1 MTELPHSIRGAADLL
16 RSRRTSALE
25 LTEAALER
33 SHADRHNAWLHLCDE
48 RARAQARTADARLK
62 LGDAT
67 ALTGIPWAC
76 KDIIGTKAIP
86 TTAGSRI
93 LEGYV
98 PPYSATVVE
107 RLDERGAVM
116 LGKTNLDEFAMGS
129 SNENSA
135 FGPVK
140 NPWRTD
146 RVPGGSSGG
155 SAVAVA
161 AGEALFALGTDTG
174 GSIRQPAALCGVV
187 GMKPTYGRVPRWG
200 VVAFASSLDQ
210 VGPFTNT
217 VEDAAIVC
225 EAIFGKDP
233 NDTTMVTEFPDDDL
247 QTDLRISEKGK
258 KTGILTIAL
267 EGKDPNKISAIL
279 DAVSRTYLRQNVER
293 KSAEAAKTLEFLEE
307 QLPLL
312 KGMEP
317 GVERAVRAALKVLE
331 REGAK
336 LEEVSLSLT
345 DHGLA
350 VYYIIQPAEASS
362 NLARYDGIRYGL
374 RVEGPNLLET
384 YRRTRGKGF
393 GPEVKRRMI
402 LGTYALS
409 AGYYDAYYVKA
420 QKVRTLIKAEY
431 DRVFE
436 KVDALVTPTSPTVA
450 FAIGAKVNDPLAMY
464 LNDVFTLPVNISGL
478 PGISVPC
485 GFSDGLPVGLQII
498 ANSYQERTMF
508 RVAAAYERATP
519 HHLARPEVKAA

>member
-1 MTELPHSIRGAADLL
+1 MKGLPRTITEAAALL
-16 RSRRTSALE
+16 RRRETNALE
-25 LTEAALER
+25 LAEIALRAA
-33 SHADRHNAWLHLCDE
+33 HADGFNTWLLLSDE
-48 RARAQARTADARLK
+48 RAKAQARAADVRLRA
-62 LGDAT
+62 GDAS
-67 ALTGIPWAC
+67 LLCGIPWAC
-76 KDIIGTKAIP
+76 KDIIGTKGVA
-86 TTAGSRI
+86 TTAGSKI

-98 PPYSATVVE
+98 PAYSATVVD
-107 RLDERGAVM
+107 RLDAQGAVM

-140 NPWRTD
+140 NPWCAD

-155 SAVAVA
+155 SAVVVA

-174 GSIRQPAALCGVV
+174 GSIRQPAALTGVV

-210 VGPFTNT
+210 VGPFANT

-233 NDTTMVTEFPDDDL
+233 NDATMVEDFPNDDL
-247 QTDLRISEKGK
+247 RQD
-258 KTGILTIAL
+258 
-267 EGKDPNKISAIL
+267 L
-279 DAVSRTYLRQNVER
+279 DAGVKGLRLGVPKEYF
-293 KSAEAAKTLEFLEE
+293 AV
-307 QLPLL
+307 

-317 GVERAVRAALKVLE
+317 GVERAVREALAVFEK
-331 REGAK
+331 EGAK

-362 NLARYDGIRYGL
+362 NLARYDGVRFGL
-374 RVEGPNLLET
+374 RVEGPDLVET
-384 YRRTRGKGF
+384 YRRTRGRGL
-393 GPEVKRRMI
+393 GPEVKRRML

-431 DRVFE
+431 DRVFD

-450 FAIGAKVNDPLAMY
+450 FPIGAKVNDPLAMY
-464 LNDVFTLPVNISGL
+464 LNDVFTLPVNIAGL
-478 PGISVPC
+478 PGISIPC
-485 GFSDGLPVGLQII
+485 GLSEGLPVGLQVI
-498 ANSYQERTMF
+498 ANSYQESTMF

-519 HHLARPEVKAA
+519 HHLARPETVAA

>member
-1 MTELPHSIRGAADLL
+1 MELPGSIREAAELL
-16 RSRRTSALE
+16 RSRKVSALE
-25 LTEAALER
+25 LAELGLAR
-33 SHADRHNAWLHLCDE
+33 SHADRYNAWLNICDE
-48 RARAQARTADARLK
+48 YARAQARAADSRLK
-62 LGDAT
+62 TGEASPLI
-67 ALTGIPWAC
+67 GIPWAC

-107 RLDERGAVM
+107 RLDARGAVM

-140 NPWRTD
+140 NPWCSD

-210 VGPFTNT
+210 VGPFTNS

-225 EAIFGKDP
+225 EAIFGKDQ
-233 NDTTMVTEFPDDDL
+233 NDTTMVTGIPNDDL
-247 QTDLRISEKGK
+247 RADLERGVKG
-258 KTGILTIAL
+258 
-267 EGKDPNKISAIL
+267 
-279 DAVSRTYLRQNVER
+279 LRLGVPKEYF
-293 KSAEAAKTLEFLEE
+293 SV
-307 QLPLL
+307 

-317 GVERAVRAALKVLE
+317 GVERAVRDALKVLE

-393 GPEVKRRMI
+393 GAEVKRRMI

-420 QKVRTLIKAEY
+420 QKVRTLIKEEY

-450 FAIGAKVNDPLAMY
+450 FAIGAKVDDPLAMY

-485 GFSDGLPVGLQII
+485 GLSEGLPVGLQVI

>member
-1 MTELPHSIRGAADLL
+1 MNALPRSIRDAAELL
-16 RSRRTSALE
+16 RRREASALD
-25 LTEAALER
+25 LAEAALAL
-33 SHADRHNAWLHLCDE
+33 SHGDRLNTWLYIDDEYARRQARAADE
-48 RARAQARTADARLK
+48 RLAA
-62 LGDAT
+62 GDAS
-67 ALTGIPWAC
+67 LLCGIPWAC
-76 KDIIGTKAIP
+76 KDIIGTKDVP
-86 TTAGSRI
+86 TTAGSKI

-98 PPYSATVVE
+98 PAYSATVVE
-107 RLDERGAVM
+107 RLDRAGAVM

-135 FGPVK
+135 FGPVR
-140 NPWRTD
+140 NPWDED

-161 AGEALFALGTDTG
+161 AGEALFSLGTDTG
-174 GSIRQPAALCGVV
+174 GSIRQPAALTGVV

-210 VGPFTNT
+210 VGPFANT

-233 NDTTMVTEFPDDDL
+233 HDATMVEDLANDDL
-247 QTDLRISEKGK
+247 RRDLE
-258 KTGILTIAL
+258 TGVRGMRLGVPK
-267 EGKDPNKISAIL
+267 EYFS
-279 DAVSRTYLRQNVER
+279 V
-293 KSAEAAKTLEFLEE
+293 
-307 QLPLL
+307 

-317 GVERAVRAALKVLE
+317 GVERAVREALALLE
-331 REGAK
+331 REGAQ

-350 VYYIIQPAEASS
+350 VYYIIQPAEASA
-362 NLARYDGIRYGL
+362 NLARYDGIRYGV
-374 RVEGPNLLET
+374 RIEGTDLVDT
-384 YRRTRGKGF
+384 YRRTRGAGF

-409 AGYYDAYYVKA
+409 SGYYDAYYVKA

-436 KVDALVTPTSPTVA
+436 TVDALVTPTSPTVA
-450 FAIGAKVNDPLAMY
+450 FPIGAKVNDPLSMY

-478 PGISVPC
+478 PGISIPC
-485 GFSDGLPVGLQII
+485 GLSEGLPVGLQII

-508 RVAAAYERATP
+508 RVAAAYERATT
-519 HHLARPEVKAA
+519 HHLARPREKVAA